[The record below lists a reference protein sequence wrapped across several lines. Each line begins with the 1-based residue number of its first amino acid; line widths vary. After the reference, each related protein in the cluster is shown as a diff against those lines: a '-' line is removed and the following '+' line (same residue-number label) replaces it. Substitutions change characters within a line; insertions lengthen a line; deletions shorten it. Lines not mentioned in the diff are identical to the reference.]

1 MKRGK
6 LVLRTVSRSDSGK
19 NVVVNSTF
27 DMISTISRSRRL
39 IMSSYSER
47 VRYITPAK
55 FIISETL
62 MHALKFFLSMLI
74 IVSTPSLKSYK

>member
-6 LVLRTVSRSDSGK
+6 LVLLTVSSSDSGK

-27 DMISTISRSRRL
+27 DIISTISSNRRL
-39 IMSSYSER
+39 IISSYSVR

-55 FIISETL
+55 LIISETL
-62 MHALKFFLSMLI
+62 MHALKFFLSILI